1 MWRPDESRRRLS
13 PRHLYARHAEAAER
27 AGWSVERDVRWS
39 SVDLAKAR
47 RRPDILAA
55 LRAAAFVE
63 SCHPLHIGRLIAVAW
78 DDVDA
83 CVVLAAAMY
92 ESVRHF
98 HAIRTYL
105 EAVSHEPRI
114 TDEELVEI
122 RRPVAIDG
130 GRATDVLP
138 RLVELMLSA
147 HLASYFYRRLGE
159 QACDP
164 VLAELLALAPRD
176 EPRHFA
182 FYFKQAERR
191 LTRPGAARVARF
203 LVDRFWAPVGAGVR
217 PFDERSRRSKLE
229 ELANEGRAAAR
240 RIDATIR
247 KLPGFADVDLV
258 EAWVER
264 HVGVAPSCTTR
275 VAA

>member
-1 MWRPDESRRRLS
+1 MWRPDEPRHRSS
-13 PRHLYARHAEAAER
+13 VRHLYARHAEAAER

-105 EAVSHEPRI
+105 EAVGHEPRI
-114 TDEELVEI
+114 TDQELVQI
-122 RRPVAIDG
+122 RRPL
-130 GRATDVLP
+130 ATDGDRADLLP

-164 VLAELLALAPRD
+164 VLAEMLALIAADEVRHAQSTSDLLAKRIAADADRVVPRVLDAAVRFRHVGEATVGTVPVALPGDPLAIRT
-176 EPRHFA
+176 F
-182 FYFKQAERR
+182 
-191 LTRPGAARVARF
+191 
-203 LVDRFWAPVGAGVR
+203 
-217 PFDERSRRSKLE
+217 
-229 ELANEGRAAAR
+229 AR
-240 RIDATIR
+240 RIER
-247 KLPGFADVDLV
+247 LCGVRFVDHLKTTLV
-258 EAWVER
+258 D
-264 HVGVAPSCTTR
+264 
-275 VAA
+275 